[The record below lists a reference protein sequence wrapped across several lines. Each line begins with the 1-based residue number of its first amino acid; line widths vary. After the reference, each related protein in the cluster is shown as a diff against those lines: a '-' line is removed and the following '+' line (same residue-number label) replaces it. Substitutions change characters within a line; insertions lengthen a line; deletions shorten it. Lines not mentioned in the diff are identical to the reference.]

1 MPFPLPFLFSNLYH
15 YILNKTISATFLV
28 ENVVFLSYFTI
39 VGAEAKFADL
49 GHFSVKSI
57 QLNTLLLL
65 STPSVFQ
72 YLSIEQH
79 VC

>member
-1 MPFPLPFLFSNLYH
+1 MLFPLPFFFSNLYH

>member
-15 YILNKTISATFLV
+15 CILNKAISATFLV
-28 ENVVFLSYFTI
+28 ENAIFLGYFTI

-49 GHFSVKSI
+49 SHFSVKSI
-57 QLNTLLLL
+57 QLNTYLLL